1 MRKITSS
8 AEVHK
13 DAVLENRE
21 QKKLYLLLLC
31 KGKRFLQQPQTLL
44 EGGGNLKP
52 ESLVVYLML
61 LDMLVQNTWQ

>member
-1 MRKITSS
+1 MRKMTSS

-13 DAVLENRE
+13 DAVLKNRD
-21 QKKLYLLLLC
+21 QKRLYLLLLR

-61 LDMLVQNTWQ
+61 LDMLVQNT